1 MKTKTYTPR
10 PLDTN
15 DVELPQELEV
25 LVEQN
30 GYFFRQ
36 YSIVSNGTLIPIP
49 PKGKSRRRALCLKDN
64 VFMIIESVTS
74 ESYHDFAQA
83 LEDIGVSEALAL
95 VGGNAAVMWRE
106 ESGRWQQYCEI
117 FGDSCP
123 LENYIV
129 WRVY

>member
-10 PLDTN
+10 PLDTS

-49 PKGKSRRRALCLKDN
+49 PKGKSQRRALCLKDN

-74 ESYHDFAQA
+74 ESYHDFA
-83 LEDIGVSEALAL
+83 
-95 VGGNAAVMWRE
+95 
-106 ESGRWQQYCEI
+106 
-117 FGDSCP
+117 
-123 LENYIV
+123 
-129 WRVY
+129 

>member
-10 PLDTN
+10 PLDTS

-49 PKGKSRRRALCLKDN
+49 P
-64 VFMIIESVTS
+64 
-74 ESYHDFAQA
+74 
-83 LEDIGVSEALAL
+83 
-95 VGGNAAVMWRE
+95 
-106 ESGRWQQYCEI
+106 
-117 FGDSCP
+117 
-123 LENYIV
+123 
-129 WRVY
+129 

>member
-1 MKTKTYTPR
+1 
-10 PLDTN
+10 
-15 DVELPQELEV
+15 
-25 LVEQN
+25 
-30 GYFFRQ
+30 
-36 YSIVSNGTLIPIP
+36 
-49 PKGKSRRRALCLKDN
+49 
-64 VFMIIESVTS
+64 MIIESVTS

-129 WRVY
+129 WRACQTEVISGEAVRELQTTSLKFYNL